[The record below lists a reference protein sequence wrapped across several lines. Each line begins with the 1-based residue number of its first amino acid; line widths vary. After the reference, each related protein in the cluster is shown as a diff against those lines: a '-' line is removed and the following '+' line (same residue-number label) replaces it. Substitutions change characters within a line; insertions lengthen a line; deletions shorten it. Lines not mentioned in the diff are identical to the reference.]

1 METINATQSSFH
13 SILNEPKEAT
23 LQEPTPTPTPA
34 FDLNALLLTAL
45 APVVKHMMAPLLAR
59 VDVLERSL
67 VVADKATQGNETEL
81 FSRVALLE
89 DKLDNIKDASD
100 ERIKEIAEEVA
111 EQAISEHKYEYDHDE
126 YDSIVS
132 GIEEQVNDAI
142 NDLDLE
148 DKLRDALRGMTFDI
162 TARY

>member
-23 LQEPTPTPTPA
+23 MQEEYKGYVSSDYARRLEETNLELRKQIEQHTAPVP

-45 APVVKHMMAPLLAR
+45 APVVQHMTAPLLAR
-59 VDVLERSL
+59 IAVLE
-67 VVADKATQGNETEL
+67 E
-81 FSRVALLE
+81 
-89 DKLDNIKDASD
+89 KLDNIKDASD

-111 EQAISEHKYEYDHDE
+111 EQAIDAHKYDYDHDE
-126 YDSIVS
+126 YDRLF
-132 GIEEQVNDAI
+132 NDLGDKIDEAI